1 MFLAHWCPH
10 CQAEVPRVVKL
21 AKHGAFDGLDVASVA
36 TATSSEAANYPP
48 SAWLERE
55 HWPFMVL
62 LDDEQST
69 AAQAFGLSAYP
80 FFVFLDGNGA
90 VLGRTTGEVE
100 PRSSTRSSMRCVAA
114 IRSVHRVVL
123 ELLSSS
129 SGERFHRALRCA
141 RAAPPDRIAV
151 DEAVLLIAAH
161 AHPDVDIAARLVQ
174 LDLLAARVPTTGA
187 AAGVAAALFGPGGF
201 TGNTVDYYDPA
212 NSYFDDVLDRRLGI
226 PITLSVLM
234 IEVARRAGLAL
245 VGVGMPGHF
254 LVGVPA
260 SGDDDSMASGGIG
273 EWYDPFHGPEPLDV
287 EDCSA
292 LFAQM
297 QGRPP
302 GDRPL
307 PRELLSGVGPLVI
320 LDRMLANLQHTL
332 LQRSPAAAAWPTR
345 LRLRFPTCRSPAG
358 RAAMTLGSLGQF
370 GEAAAALDALATELG
385 PEEAQ
390 PATRAASE
398 LRAHAN

>member
-1 MFLAHWCPH
+1 
-10 CQAEVPRVVKL
+10 
-21 AKHGAFDGLDVASVA
+21 
-36 TATSSEAANYPP
+36 
-48 SAWLERE
+48 
-55 HWPFMVL
+55 MVL

-100 PRSSTRSSMRCVAA
+100 PQLLDKILDAMRAGNPLPSTV
-114 IRSVHRVVL
+114 
-123 ELLSSS
+123 SSS
-129 SGERFHRALRCA
+129 SSSSSSAFGVSDFTERFEALVR
-141 RAAPPDRIAV
+141 APPDRIAV

-174 LDLLAARVPTTGA
+174 LDRLAARVPTTGS

-234 IEVARRAGLAL
+234 IEVARRAGVAL

-345 LRLRFPTCRSPAG
+345 LRLRFPDVPARL
-358 RAAMTLGSLGQF
+358 RAELAMTLGSLGQF

-390 PATRAASE
+390 RATRAASE
-398 LRAHAN
+398 LRARAN